1 MEKKQFLA
9 IREKVAS
16 FLVDVD
22 ELISFMDFSI
32 RVIIV
37 QFVVETYN
45 IYSLSCIIGGCFWC
59 NLCDI

>member
-1 MEKKQFLA
+1 MRDDKEDGKSLEKKQLMA

-37 QFVVETYN
+37 
-45 IYSLSCIIGGCFWC
+45 
-59 NLCDI
+59 

>member
-1 MEKKQFLA
+1 MV

-16 FLVDVD
+16 FVVDVD

-45 IYSLSCIIGGCFWC
+45 IYSLSCTIGGCFWS
-59 NLCDI
+59 NLSDI